1 MFGFLVSHD
10 LRNVDS
16 VVGVEMWGEYKAG
29 AGGLGRPPTRT
40 TAHAPETTGFHTAR
54 QQAAA
59 NIFYLGATY
68 KFPQNDRCLLKF
80 VLGSL
85 KCNKSNFNSV
95 HVFLYFGTIS
105 LVVFRE
111 PVKKKKCGKFYTW
124 GLKLNFTE
132 GSPYP

>member
-85 KCNKSNFNSV
+85 KCNKSNFNPV

-111 PVKKKKCGKFYTW
+111 PV
-124 GLKLNFTE
+124 LKLNFTE

>member
-1 MFGFLVSHD
+1 MIRCADLRAGVQLAGYPNDSKEMPPLRLVAVFGFLVSHD

-29 AGGLGRPPTRT
+29 AGGLGRAPTRT

-68 KFPQNDRCLLKF
+68 KFPQND
-80 VLGSL
+80 
-85 KCNKSNFNSV
+85 
-95 HVFLYFGTIS
+95 
-105 LVVFRE
+105 
-111 PVKKKKCGKFYTW
+111 
-124 GLKLNFTE
+124 
-132 GSPYP
+132 